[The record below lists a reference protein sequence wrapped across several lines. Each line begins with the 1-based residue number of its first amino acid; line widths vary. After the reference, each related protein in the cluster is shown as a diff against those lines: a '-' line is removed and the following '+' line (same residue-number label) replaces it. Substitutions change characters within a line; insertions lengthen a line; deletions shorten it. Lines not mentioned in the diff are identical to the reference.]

1 MDLRCFEDPKR
12 KMYYEQILK
21 YSNIR
26 NILFKLLNLETYK
39 GMGKDL
45 LYKAYLVELF
55 VYINT
60 QLFHNSKASIEIK
73 KAALLTKSFNI

>member
-1 MDLRCFEDPKR
+1 MDLKRCFEDPKR
-12 KMYYEQILK
+12 KNVLRTDFEVQA
-21 YSNIR
+21 NIR

-60 QLFHNSKASIEIK
+60 QLFHNNSKASIEIK
-73 KAALLTKSFNI
+73 KKQPY